1 VSETKNAAPR
11 ARGEKKQRA
20 DPRGEKATRN
30 RSDEE
35 ALKLRDE
42 GHSYAGVARSL
53 NMKQAN
59 EAHAAFI
66 RALRRRPE
74 DEQERL
80 VDRERSRLNR
90 LEERI
95 RDGDKE
101 DPTLLD
107 RRLAA
112 LARLR
117 KAVS

>member
-1 VSETKNAAPR
+1 MAETKNTAARPR
-11 ARGEKKQRA
+11 GAKKERP
-20 DPRGEKATRN
+20 DPRSATSSN
-30 RSDEE
+30 LSDEE

-53 NMKQAN
+53 KLKRAN

-66 RALRRRPE
+66 RALRRRPD

-80 VDRERSRLNR
+80 VDRERSRLDR

-101 DPTLLD
+101 DPTLLE

-112 LARLR
+112 LERLR